1 LERSTFGGD
10 CESDFLGPFI
20 MDTDIRKSQT
30 GSQTVVREPHQESTP
45 TPPRERHEL
54 TPFIKP
60 LTTLYSI
67 FTFTSFDDNMSVYI
81 TADAIIDLELA
92 GVPLTIEALQVSR
105 SFVALIAPV
114 LSSSLDAYIFVRI
127 VGVILRSMMREAISW
142 ADFGNTAI

>member
-1 LERSTFGGD
+1 
-10 CESDFLGPFI
+10 
-20 MDTDIRKSQT
+20 
-30 GSQTVVREPHQESTP
+30 
-45 TPPRERHEL
+45 
-54 TPFIKP
+54 
-60 LTTLYSI
+60 
-67 FTFTSFDDNMSVYI
+67 MSVYI